1 MRHRVYS
8 LYLSTYHETRFALS
22 HDDEARLRALCADAA
37 VRHGSE
43 SMLALLAMSDAETG
57 RRPRTI
63 AQVIGLVWRDG
74 EVPAEV
80 ACRLPTANRETVR
93 AA

>member
-22 HDDEARLRALCADAA
+22 DGDEARLRRLCADAA
-37 VRHGSE
+37 ARHGSE
-43 SMLALLAMSDAETG
+43 SMLAVLAMSDAETG
-57 RRPRTI
+57 RRPRTKSQI
-63 AQVIGLVWRDG
+63 IRLVWRDG
-74 EVPAEV
+74 EVPADV
-80 ACRLPTANRETVR
+80 ACRLPPTPGDAR